1 MSENKQLC
9 LRMRALGVLSQHGS
23 SVATLTT
30 RDGRLTRTGHV
41 GVKEGAREALL
52 FSPAAVRAPSHLPD
66 WVQYSISDVIALKT
80 NCSFFSCVIHSAIC
94 PSMLVNR
101 WFPLKY
107 QGKSTEAKT

>member
-1 MSENKQLC
+1 MCDLLGQLRTGDSPFAQLC
-9 LRMRALGVLSQHGS
+9 LRMHALGVLNRHGS

-66 WVQYSISDVIALKT
+66 W
-80 NCSFFSCVIHSAIC
+80 
-94 PSMLVNR
+94 
-101 WFPLKY
+101 
-107 QGKSTEAKT
+107 